1 VRIALALLA
10 GSLAAAPAQAE
21 TLIASLSTSRVAIT
35 SNYTG
40 ASIVVF
46 GAIERD
52 AQTISRAGPYDIVV
66 MVRGPRAS
74 IVVRQKEPMGPIWLN
89 REQQRFVDI
98 PYYVAALS
106 SRAVEQVATD
116 QLRTR
121 LKIGLRGVVYSPEV
135 SVFRGGEADGPFREA
150 LLRLQKQE
158 RLWVESA
165 RGVTFLTSSLFRSP
179 VQIPAIAPP
188 GNYEVDVMLF
198 SDNVMLSRSQTNF
211 ELVKTGFE
219 QQVAAVAREWSIL
232 YGLVVAAVALLF
244 GWIAS
249 VIFRRD

>member
-1 VRIALALLA
+1 
-10 GSLAAAPAQAE
+10 
-21 TLIASLSTSRVAIT
+21 
-35 SNYTG
+35 
-40 ASIVVF
+40 
-46 GAIERD
+46 
-52 AQTISRAGPYDIVV
+52 
-66 MVRGPRAS
+66 
-74 IVVRQKEPMGPIWLN
+74 
-89 REQQRFVDI
+89 
-98 PYYVAALS
+98 
-106 SRAVEQVATD
+106 
-116 QLRTR
+116 
-121 LKIGLRGVVYSPEV
+121 
-135 SVFRGGEADGPFREA
+135 
-150 LLRLQKQE
+150 
-158 RLWVESA
+158 
-165 RGVTFLTSSLFRSP
+165 